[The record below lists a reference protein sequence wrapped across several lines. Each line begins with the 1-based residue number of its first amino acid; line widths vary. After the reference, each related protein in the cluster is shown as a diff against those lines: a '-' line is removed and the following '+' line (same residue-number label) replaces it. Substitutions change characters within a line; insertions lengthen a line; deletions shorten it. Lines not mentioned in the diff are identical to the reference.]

1 MHELQPS
8 FHKRKSNLVKMSIS
22 FFECKQQKPILMHL
36 SKKEKVLVRNSV
48 INRREKRL
56 KKWALKEEGNQDGE
70 ITCLTWA
77 LLLR

>member
-1 MHELQPS
+1 MHELQSS
-8 FHKRKSNLVKMSIS
+8 FHKRKSNLVKMSIR
-22 FFECKQQKPILMHL
+22 FFECKQQKPILMNL

-56 KKWALKEEGNQDGE
+56 KKWALKEERNQDGE